1 MMELMKKN
9 ERLNKH
15 INFEETNNMLMNLPI
30 PVLLKSMEMQLNIL
44 RKRGIV
50 VRDFDN
56 KERKIEQIRMIG
68 NKAFF
73 LVSND
78 KLKE

>member
-1 MMELMKKN
+1 MMELMQN
-9 ERLNKH
+9 RDFPNNA
-15 INFEETNNMLMNLPI
+15 INIEQTNNMLMNLPI

-44 RKRGIV
+44 RKRGIE